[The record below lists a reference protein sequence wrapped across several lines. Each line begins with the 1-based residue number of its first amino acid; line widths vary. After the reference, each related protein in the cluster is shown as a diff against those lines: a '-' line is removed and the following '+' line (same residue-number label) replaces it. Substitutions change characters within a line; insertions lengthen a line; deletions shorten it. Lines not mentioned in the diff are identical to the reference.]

1 MTSTPRPLAVVTG
14 ASSGIGRATT
24 ELLCKSGYA
33 VHVVARRA
41 DRLAELEDQL
51 GVTGHAMD
59 VADSAAVDALA
70 SALDAPAV
78 LVNCAGGARGGDPVV
93 DADPSA
99 WEWMWQTNVLGTL
112 LFDRAFVPK
121 MKQAGRGTVVT
132 VTSVAA
138 FEPLPNSSG
147 YSTSKHAQSALTQTL
162 RSEMLG
168 SPIRIIEVCPGIVRT
183 EFFHQRY
190 PDSPERADAMYD
202 GLAPLEPMDVA
213 RAIDFA
219 ISQPPHV
226 TLDRI
231 VIRPTDQAGH
241 GRTHRRTGNA
251 HPEGPPQ

>member
-1 MTSTPRPLAVVTG
+1 MTAIPRPLAVVTG

-24 ELLCKSGYA
+24 ELLCKGGYE
-33 VHVVARRA
+33 VHAIARRG
-41 DRLAELEDQL
+41 DRLTELHDEL

-59 VADSAAVDALA
+59 IADNSAVEALA
-70 SALDAPAV
+70 SSLDAPAV

-93 DADPSA
+93 DADPAA
-99 WEWMWQTNVLGTL
+99 WEWMWRTNVLGTL
-112 LFDRAFVPK
+112 LVDRAFVPK
-121 MKQAGRGTVVT
+121 MKQAGLGTVVT

-168 SPIRIIEVCPGIVRT
+168 SPIRVIEVCPGIVRT

-190 PDSPERADAMYD
+190 PDSPERADAMYE
-202 GLAPLEPMDVA
+202 GMEPLEPMDVA
-213 RAIDFA
+213 RAIEFA

-241 GRTHRRTGNA
+241 GRTHRRTCNIRT
-251 HPEGPPQ
+251 EGQR

>member
-1 MTSTPRPLAVVTG
+1 MTPTTRPLAVVTG

-24 ELLCKSGYA
+24 ELLCKSGYD

-41 DRLAELEDQL
+41 DRLSELEDRL
-51 GVTGHAMD
+51 GVTAHPMD
-59 VADSAAVDALA
+59 IADAEAVDALA
-70 SALDAPAV
+70 AKLDAPAV
-78 LVNCAGGARGGDPVV
+78 LVNCAGGARGGDPVIE
-93 DADPSA
+93 ADLSA
-99 WEWMWQTNVLGTL
+99 WEWMWRTNVLGTL
-112 LFDRAFVPK
+112 LFNRAFIPK
-121 MKQAGRGTVVT
+121 MTRAGSGTVVT

-138 FEPLPNSSG
+138 FEPLPNSAG

-168 SPIRIIEVCPGIVRT
+168 SPVRIIEVCPGIVRT

-190 PDSPERADAMYD
+190 PDTPGRADAMYD
-202 GLAPLEPMDVA
+202 GMAPLEPMDVA
-213 RAIDFA
+213 RTIDFA

-241 GRTHRRTGNA
+241 GRTHRTLT
-251 HPEGPPQ
+251 EGTPR